1 MLYNPDEEHGACGVG
16 FVVNTKGCRSNYVLQ
31 QARIMLE
38 RMDHRGACA
47 CDENTGDGAGV
58 MTGIP
63 YEIYERFAREAKL
76 ELPPANQFAT
86 GLIFIST
93 QLTSVEQVVKKLS
106 NLADEC
112 DLSLLFWR
120 MADVHRNTIGDV
132 ARSREPAILQVF
144 FTAKHTG
151 TVHNIPLFRSQVF
164 LLRKYASHQL
174 NETCYICSL
183 SSDSVVYKGMFTTKQ
198 LWSYYADLQDPEYRT
213 HFAMVHNRFSTNT
226 LPSWGRAHPQR
237 MLAHNGEINTLRGNV
252 NYSRARQSVM
262 ESNKFSKELLNK
274 LFPIVE
280 AGMSDSGSLD
290 NMLEFL
296 YQAGEYDLPEAVM
309 MVIPEAWHNLDPSL
323 GDMPQAKWDFYKWA
337 ANSLEPWDGPAL
349 VVFSDGRYVGAVLDR
364 NGLRPARFY
373 ETDDNMVYMS
383 SEVGV
388 VDVAPGVRIVQKG
401 RLKAG
406 RLLIVDTKLGA
417 LLDDELLKQEIAG
430 KYPFGEWL
438 RRGAVTLDELH
449 TIASH
454 NSSQPRCNNFDLAD
468 ASTAIED
475 RRLPLFGFTPENIT
489 LLLLPMLRTHKE
501 ALGSMG
507 NDAPL
512 ACLSENNPHVFDYFQ
527 QLFAQVTNPP
537 IDPFRERVV
546 MTLTCPVG
554 PQKNILIHSE
564 AQVNRLWFSNPLLSL
579 NDIELLRSL
588 DGNLTG
594 AGANFNKTSEVL
606 SWRSRVLDATFAFT
620 RDLSADGPTLGSM
633 LHKTLERVCQM
644 AEEAVRDDGIQVL
657 IISDRA
663 AGPDRIPVPSLLALG
678 AVHQCLLRKQLRMQ
692 VGLVVESGEAKEV
705 HHFCTLIG
713 FGADGIC
720 PYLLFESIAHLDSDN
735 LLVRSQTD
743 LAHVFESF
751 SDAVQRGIFKVM
763 AKMGISTLH
772 SYKSAQIFEAVGLAE
787 CVISMCFN
795 GASSRI
801 GGADFEILA
810 RESRARHLLAYPG
823 TNPLP
828 NSLGQFANNLGLYHW
843 RPGGES
849 HMNDPATVAKLQ
861 AASRTN
867 SREAYRLF
875 VEAADR
881 SSRYCTLRGQLDFRY
896 VKQPISMD
904 LIEPVTEIVKRFST
918 GAMSLG
924 SISAEAHTALAV
936 AMNKIGAR
944 SNTGEGGELSE
955 RFLNK
960 EVRSSIKQVASAR
973 FGVTSAYLAHADML
987 QIKMAQG
994 AKPGEGG
1001 ELPGYKVTEDI
1012 ARMRHSVPGVGL
1024 ISPPPHHDIY
1034 SIEDLSQLIY
1044 DLKSAN
1050 PLALV
1055 SVKLVS
1061 EVGVG
1066 VIAAGVAKA
1075 RAVHITISGHDGG
1088 TGASSWTGIKHAGLP
1103 WELGIAETHQILIN
1117 QRTRSRVLLQA
1128 DGQIRTGRDV
1138 IIAALLGADEFA
1150 MSSAPLIVLGCTM
1163 MRKCHLNTCP
1173 VGIATQDPVLRQK
1186 FAGCPEH
1193 VINYLFLLAEEVR
1206 EYMSKLGVRCF
1217 DHLIG
1222 RTEFLKRLEPAVT
1235 SKAALLDLSG
1245 LLFKTP
1251 PIRVFPN
1258 WNSVMIE
1265 DGIPEL
1271 DVSLSPVD
1279 ALLLCLPSSR
1289 RLDCTLLQLAKH
1301 LIETPKNTELP
1312 GPAVV
1317 SFAGHITNEDRTA
1330 FTSLSYAISVQFAD
1344 EGLPSGREI
1353 KVSVCFSCRISAPF
1367 L

>member
-1 MLYNPDEEHGACGVG
+1 RTFVLAVCSFRSRTHGMLYNPEEEHAACGVG

-63 YEIYERFAREAKL
+63 YEIYQRFAREANL
-76 ELPPANQFAT
+76 ELPPANRFAT
-86 GLIFIST
+86 GLIFVST

-120 MADVHRNTIGDV
+120 MADVHRDTIGDV
-132 ARSREPAILQVF
+132 ARSREPAILQASLTNAFASSFCNVF
-144 FTAKHTG
+144 LTTKHTG
-151 TVHNIPLFRSQVF
+151 VVHNIPLFRSQVF
-164 LLRKYASHQL
+164 LLRKYASHHL

-237 MLAHNGEINTLRGNV
+237 MLAHNGEINTLRVRTLFSHFTYGNV

-296 YQAGEYDLPEAVM
+296 CQAGEYDLPEAVM
-309 MVIPEAWHNLDPSL
+309 MMIPEAWHNLDPTL
-323 GDMPQAKWDFYKWA
+323 GDIPQAKWDFYKWA

-388 VDVAPGVRIVQKG
+388 VDVVPGVRIVQKG

-438 RRGAVTLDELH
+438 RKGAVNLEELQAIVSR
-449 TIASH
+449 TP
-454 NSSQPRCNNFDLAD
+454 SQSRCYTFDVID
-468 ASTAIED
+468 ASTAMED
-475 RRLPLFGFTPENIT
+475 RRLPLFGFTPENIS

-546 MTLTCPVG
+546 MTLACPIG

-564 AQVNRLWFSNPLLSL
+564 TQVNRLWFSNPLLSL

-588 DGNLTG
+588 DGTLTK
-594 AGANFNKTSEVL
+594 AGAEVNKTSEVL
-606 SWRSRVLDATFAFT
+606 SWRSRVLDATFEFPF
-620 RDLSADGPTLGSM
+620 DLSADGPTLGSM
-633 LHKTLERVCQM
+633 LHKALEYVCRM
-644 AEEAVRDDGIQVL
+644 AEEAVCEDGIQLL

-678 AVHQCLLRKQLRMQ
+678 AVHQHLLRKQLRMQ
-692 VGLVVESGEAKEV
+692 VGLIVESGEAKLIFSTSELLTQPTNLLSFLDCSLVFYSCPSYREV
-705 HHFCTLIG
+705 HHLCTLIG

-720 PYLLFESIAHLDSDN
+720 PYMLFESIAHLDSDD
-735 LLVRSQTD
+735 LLVRSHAD
-743 LAHVFESF
+743 LTQVFESF

-787 CVISMCFN
+787 CVVSMCFN

-810 RESRARHLLAYPG
+810 RESRARHVLAYPG
-823 TNPLP
+823 TNSLP
-828 NSLGQFANNLGLYHW
+828 SSVGQFASNLGFYHW
-843 RPGGES
+843 RLGGES
-849 HMNDPATVAKLQ
+849 HMNDPVTVAKLQ

-881 SSRYCTLRGQLDFRY
+881 SSRYCTLRGQLDFRF
-896 VKQPISMD
+896 VKQPIPLD

-924 SISAEAHTALAV
+924 SISAEAHTALAI

-944 SNTGEGGELSE
+944 SNTGEGGELPE

-1034 SIEDLSQLIY
+1034 SIEDLSQ
-1044 DLKSAN
+1044 
-1050 PLALV
+1050 V
-1055 SVKLVS
+1055 SIL
-1061 EVGVG
+1061 
-1066 VIAAGVAKA
+1066 
-1075 RAVHITISGHDGG
+1075 
-1088 TGASSWTGIKHAGLP
+1088 
-1103 WELGIAETHQILIN
+1103 IAEHT
-1117 QRTRSRVLLQA
+1117 
-1128 DGQIRTGRDV
+1128 
-1138 IIAALLGADEFA
+1138 
-1150 MSSAPLIVLGCTM
+1150 
-1163 MRKCHLNTCP
+1163 
-1173 VGIATQDPVLRQK
+1173 
-1186 FAGCPEH
+1186 
-1193 VINYLFLLAEEVR
+1193 
-1206 EYMSKLGVRCF
+1206 
-1217 DHLIG
+1217 
-1222 RTEFLKRLEPAVT
+1222 
-1235 SKAALLDLSG
+1235 
-1245 LLFKTP
+1245 
-1251 PIRVFPN
+1251 
-1258 WNSVMIE
+1258 
-1265 DGIPEL
+1265 
-1271 DVSLSPVD
+1271 D
-1279 ALLLCLPSSR
+1279 AY
-1289 RLDCTLLQLAKH
+1289 QH
-1301 LIETPKNTELP
+1301 
-1312 GPAVV
+1312 
-1317 SFAGHITNEDRTA
+1317 
-1330 FTSLSYAISVQFAD
+1330 
-1344 EGLPSGREI
+1344 
-1353 KVSVCFSCRISAPF
+1353 
-1367 L
+1367 